1 MTITSGETKRIVVPA
16 LITKSHIAEAIRCI
30 NRDGVPSRRRSRGYC
45 LVTNGEHLPPKYTL
59 ALAHQVVTGEFL
71 RSGQF
76 SGGEESNDF
85 LRRRGFNV
93 VECNCGGNVND
104 GPITTVPGPSER
116 GRSTIASTSH
126 SERCRECKIRVREL
140 LERIYGTCLPD
151 HRFRWQT
158 GLAPYAGTL
167 IDSTL
172 RNVAAVLEAH
182 RGFGIGDFVRR
193 DVLAGCDFWVPDPG
207 FIVEFEE
214 SQHFTSPR
222 KLALSVYANEQP
234 LGFSAERWIALCE
247 HHDARDN
254 DPPYRDEQRAWY
266 DALRDLVPS
275 LKGLRPTVRLYAR
288 DLAWC
293 SLDPDSRDDRE
304 RFSDLMHQGCPP
316 SSRTTRAIRSPS
328 VETAPTLRAAMVFPK
343 VNQRASNGV
352 PPSDAGSQQPTVP
365 TAAAFAGETVDF
377 VLFPEGYIRASD
389 VRRARALK
397 QLASELGAPLLV
409 GAIDTRA
416 DSTGRAWQVLLRFD
430 PDGSQHQVYTKH
442 STADAVAFERQD
454 WEPRVMLPTF
464 ELAGVSAG
472 ATICHD
478 HYLGLL
484 PRFLARCGARL
495 WVNPSFDNVTDI
507 KWSSI
512 LRLRAVENR
521 FFALCTLHCDVK
533 RRKTHPFAFSPNG
546 SELTA
551 RQAGSEVVQPLSECS
566 EAGNIY
572 IVDLD
577 MAAAGEPLDWSKLP
591 AAGKPKSA
599 RNGRPR
605 KPVRVAL
612 RGGQPAVLGGS
623 GWKTIYTGIPI
634 ETDHGAVYVGVVPR
648 EQILDSATCF
658 RVLDRA
664 KQMKCTPI
672 IWNHWKRLPTDSE
685 RLATLMMGR
694 AIECCAPI
702 VVSEGNGIC
711 ELVELSNRTKI
722 PARRMMEAS
731 GEAIVD
737 VGNAWG
743 LENAFKMV
751 ARHLRPDMRRSAL
764 DRYRTLA
771 QSAPSGTDEG
781 GMGSTP
787 PYNV

>member
-71 RSGQF
+71 RWGQF

-93 VECNCGGNVND
+93 VECNCGGNVHD

-172 RNVAAVLEAH
+172 RNVTAVLEAH

-207 FIVEFEE
+207 FIVEFDE

-672 IWNHWKRLPTDSE
+672 IWNHWERLPTDSE

-702 VVSEGNGIC
+702 VVSEGDGIC